1 MIIYFKN
8 LENSYENIVII
19 WNYIYNYYY
28 VTKIQIYGGV
38 MELLNG
44 LVETINEYL
53 WGYILIV
60 MLISI
65 GIYFTFKTKF
75 VQFRLFR
82 EMFRLLGDGIDSG
95 KKQEGK
101 ISSFQAFCIS
111 TASRVGTGNIAGIA
125 IAIVTGGP
133 GAIFWMWLIALIGSA
148 SSFVESTL
156 AQIYKI
162 KDGKSF
168 RGGPAYYME
177 QGLNKRWMGVIF
189 SVLITLCFAFVFN
202 AVQANTVSLAFKNA
216 FGIERI
222 VMGVILSVL
231 TAVVIFGGV
240 HRIAKISEIIV
251 PIFAVLY
258 ILVSLFIVIKNI
270 TLIPGV
276 ISDIFASALNFREM
290 TVGIFAGTILTGIK
304 RGLFSNEAGMGSAP
318 NAAAIANVTHPVKQG
333 LIQSL
338 GVFTDTIV
346 ICSCTAF
353 MVLLY
358 QDYSTI
364 DLTGIELTQAALSYH
379 IGSIGHIF
387 IAVCIFLFAFS
398 SIVGNYYY
406 GESNLE
412 FMFESKII
420 LNIFRAMVV
429 GMVMFGSLAKIQIV
443 WDLADLFMGLMA
455 IINLIAIVMLGKY
468 AFIALKDYEKQKK
481 SGIKD
486 PVFDPSKIAGLENI
500 TSWNDEEEVS
510 EII

>member
-1 MIIYFKN
+1 
-8 LENSYENIVII
+8 
-19 WNYIYNYYY
+19 
-28 VTKIQIYGGV
+28 
-38 MELLNG
+38 MELLNNF
-44 LVETINEYL
+44 VNTINEYL

-60 MLISI
+60 MLITI
-65 GIYFTFKTKF
+65 GLYFTFKTKF
-75 VQFRLFR
+75 VQFRLFK
-82 EMFRLLGDGIDSG
+82 EMFRLLGDGIGSSE
-95 KKQEGK
+95 KKEGK

-133 GAIFWMWLIALIGSA
+133 GSVFWMWLIALIGSA

-177 QGLNKRWMGVIF
+177 KGLNKRWMGVIF

-202 AVQANTVSLAFKNA
+202 AVQANTVSLAFNSA
-216 FGIERI
+216 FGVDRAI
-222 VMGVILSVL
+222 MGVILSVL
-231 TAVVIFGGV
+231 TALVIFGGV
-240 HRIAKISEIIV
+240 HRIAKITEIIV
-251 PIFAVLY
+251 PVFAVLY
-258 ILVSLFIVIKNI
+258 ILVSVFIVIKNI
-270 TLIPGV
+270 TLMPGV
-276 ISDIFASALNFREM
+276 IANIFTSALNFREM
-290 TVGIFAGTILTGIK
+290 TVGIFA
-304 RGLFSNEAGMGSAP
+304 A
-318 NAAAIANVTHPVKQG
+318 NAAATAEVTHPVKQG

-338 GVFTDTIV
+338 GVFTDTII

-358 QDYSTI
+358 QDYATVG
-364 DLTGIELTQAALSYH
+364 LTGIELTQAALSHH
-379 IGSIGHIF
+379 IGSMGYIF

-412 FMFESKII
+412 FMFENKIV
-420 LNIFRAMVV
+420 LNIFRAIVV

-468 AFIALKDYEKQKK
+468 AFAALKDYESQKK
-481 SGIKD
+481 AGIKE
-486 PVFDPSKIAGLENI
+486 PVFDSSKIAGLEDLDI
-500 TSWNDEEEVS
+500 WNNKDKAD